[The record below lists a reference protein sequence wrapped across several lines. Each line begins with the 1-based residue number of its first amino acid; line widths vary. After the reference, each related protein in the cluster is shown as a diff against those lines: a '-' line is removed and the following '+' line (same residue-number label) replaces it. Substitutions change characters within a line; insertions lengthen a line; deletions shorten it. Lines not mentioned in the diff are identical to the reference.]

1 MVRGDRYAD
10 AVALVRGDRYLTYD
24 FSPFNLTTWGYAEAT
39 RNVNNAAWGGVL
51 GRLITRG
58 LPQHYNAT
66 SVYTHFPFITPTGQ
80 HYSMDNIM
88 KKLGLYQE
96 YTFDKPD
103 KQGDVRVI
111 IDPKVLENVLG
122 GDPRDSHGLKTPY
135 LKNVEEIGLSPSF
148 LTSIDDVAAYTRA
161 TKLVQDTIV
170 PAQELAE
177 NGKWFFDKTRELIG
191 GKSYTVY
198 EKAPKSVD
206 VVKDVLRLIPVHWA
220 AKVVRFLFFSCAF
233 DWCR

>member
-1 MVRGDRYAD
+1 M
-10 AVALVRGDRYLTYD
+10 TYD

-122 GDPRDSHGLKTPY
+122 GGDPRDSHGLESLSASLLSGGLQRKLRTISLESFRALLSY
-135 LKNVEEIGLSPSF
+135 LKVS
-148 LTSIDDVAAYTRA
+148 
-161 TKLVQDTIV
+161 
-170 PAQELAE
+170 
-177 NGKWFFDKTRELIG
+177 
-191 GKSYTVY
+191 
-198 EKAPKSVD
+198 
-206 VVKDVLRLIPVHWA
+206 
-220 AKVVRFLFFSCAF
+220 
-233 DWCR
+233 